1 MNPFRKAWGRAGSAQ
16 GAAVTPF
23 MSSDII
29 CDICLMDTAHNQL
42 EGLECQ
48 HLFCVDCWRSYLR
61 TRIED
66 SGDAL
71 AIPCPERR
79 CDILVN
85 EDIVYRVMQPYPEV
99 SEYTLL
105 FMCVCDSSRE

>member
-1 MNPFRKAWGRAGSAQ
+1 MNPFRKARGRADASL
-16 GAAVTPF
+16 GAAVAPGL
-23 MSSDII
+23 SGYII
-29 CDICLMDTAHNQL
+29 CDICLMETTHNQL

-48 HLFCVDCWRSYLR
+48 HLFCIECWRSYMR

-71 AIPCPERR
+71 AIPCPERS

-99 SEYTLL
+99 SYML
-105 FMCVCDSSRE
+105 CVFRQCEIGE